1 MEEQTV
7 KLTRSQLYNEIWEF
21 SVAGV
26 AKKYNVRYA
35 DLLVNCKEW
44 DIPVPPSGYWTKLSY
59 GKPVSQIPLPESSIT
74 EIVLSSATTPK
85 RSKLPKKVI
94 NQMKQVES
102 KSEELVKLEQ
112 SEKQPL
118 EDITPT
124 IKDEQPTYEIIYGQ
138 YNTYDR
144 QKLYEEVWSKPVVQV
159 AIQYGVSDVAIHKIC
174 KSLQVPVPP
183 RGYWAKFKAGIKMPK
198 PPLPSAKGITRKT
211 GSRTFTGIKK
221 AEEPP
226 EVLAFLDETDR
237 DRVLMAAQEIQMPAE
252 NATPHKKIAAYKSVI
267 KEWNKKDKK
276 PQGAQRDIKNFY
288 DRPPFL
294 AGVVSNE
301 SLPRV
306 FRILDALYRQVERLG
321 GTVNNNL
328 SLEIR
333 GETVHMEISEAQ
345 DVVDHVLT
353 KEEAQALL
361 VYKDAKRRN
370 SWASEPQIR
379 KHDYIFN
386 GRIRICIR
394 EHRYFRDSEKSNNE
408 SRIGE
413 LLIELYEQSE
423 VIKQKRLA
431 AQEAERKRKEEERH
445 REERRIRYNDEVEKT
460 IALMNIAQDYDMAYK
475 IRAYIA
481 ALESSEDVNE
491 KTAAFIDWAKK
502 KADWFDPSVA
512 RTDEILG
519 DRDHEESEERKSLKR
534 RYY

>member
-1 MEEQTV
+1 M
-7 KLTRSQLYNEIWEF
+7 
-21 SVAGV
+21 
-26 AKKYNVRYA
+26 
-35 DLLVNCKEW
+35 
-44 DIPVPPSGYWTKLSY
+44 
-59 GKPVSQIPLPESSIT
+59 
-74 EIVLSSATTPK
+74 
-85 RSKLPKKVI
+85 
-94 NQMKQVES
+94 
-102 KSEELVKLEQ
+102 
-112 SEKQPL
+112 
-118 EDITPT
+118 
-124 IKDEQPTYEIIYGQ
+124 
-138 YNTYDR
+138 
-144 QKLYEEVWSKPVVQV
+144 
-159 AIQYGVSDVAIHKIC
+159 
-174 KSLQVPVPP
+174 
-183 RGYWAKFKAGIKMPK
+183 
-198 PPLPSAKGITRKT
+198 
-211 GSRTFTGIKK
+211 
-221 AEEPP
+221 
-226 EVLAFLDETDR
+226 
-237 DRVLMAAQEIQMPAE
+237 
-252 NATPHKKIAAYKSVI
+252 
-267 KEWNKKDKK
+267 
-276 PQGAQRDIKNFY
+276 
-288 DRPPFL
+288 
-294 AGVVSNE
+294 VSNE

-321 GTVNNNL
+321 GTVNDNL

-386 GRIRICIR
+386 GRIRICIH
-394 EHRYFRDSEKSNNE
+394 EHRYFRDSEKSNIE

-519 DRDHEESEERKSLKR
+519 DRDHE
-534 RYY
+534 